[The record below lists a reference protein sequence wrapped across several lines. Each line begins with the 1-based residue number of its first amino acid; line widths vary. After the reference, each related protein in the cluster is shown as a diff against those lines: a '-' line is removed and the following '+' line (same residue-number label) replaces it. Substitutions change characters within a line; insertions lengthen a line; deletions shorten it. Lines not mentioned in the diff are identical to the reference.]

1 MKRTLGILAGF
12 GALALTAAAAM
23 AQSYPTKPIQFVIGF
38 APGGPSD
45 VMSRI
50 IVDKLGQ
57 VLGQPV
63 IVDNRPGAG
72 GSIAGQAVSR
82 AAPDGY
88 TLLLATN
95 GILATNQ
102 YIYKD
107 IGYNPLTA
115 FEPITLIG
123 RQPNVIY
130 VNPKVLINTFEEYV
144 EFARKNP
151 GKLNFGSGGIA
162 TSSHLAGELLK
173 VQAKIDITHVPF
185 KGTGPVLQAVITGD
199 IQSGMNPPPPL
210 MPHINSKA
218 IRALA
223 VTSLKRTA
231 ALPDLPTVAER
242 GYPGFDATAWHS
254 VVVPTGTPK
263 AIVERLH
270 KALMETLKDPRV
282 NKQLTDLGV
291 DIEPMQPDQFRA
303 FIKSEG
309 PRWKGIVEAAGIKR
323 Q

>member
-1 MKRTLGILAGF
+1 MEKVFKAIVALS
-12 GALALTAAAAM
+12 ALALTSSASL

-63 IVDNRPGAG
+63 VVDNRPGAG
-72 GSIAGQAVSR
+72 GNIAAQFVSR

-102 YIYKD
+102 YIYKNL
-107 IGYNPLTA
+107 GYDPLTS
-115 FEPITLIG
+115 FQPITIVG

-130 VNPKVLINTFEEYV
+130 VNPNVPIRSFEEYV
-144 EFARKNP
+144 EFARQNP
-151 GKLNFGSGGIA
+151 GKLNFGSGGVG

-173 VQAKIDITHVPF
+173 QKAKIDITHVPF

-210 MPHINSKA
+210 VPHIRNGA
-218 IRALA
+218 LRPLA
-223 VTSLKRTA
+223 VTSLKRTP
-231 ALPDLPTVAER
+231 ALPDMPTVAER

-254 VVVPTGTPK
+254 VVAPAKTPSDVVAK
-263 AIVERLH
+263 IH
-270 KALMETLKDPRV
+270 KALIETLNDPRV
-282 NKQLTDLGV
+282 SKQLTDLGV
-291 DIEPMQPDQFRA
+291 DVETMEPDDFAA
-303 FIKSEG
+303 FIQSEG
-309 PRWKGIVEAAGIKR
+309 PRWKAIVEAAGITG

>member
-1 MKRTLGILAGF
+1 MRRVMTAAMGIGILTLSAF
-12 GALALTAAAAM
+12 GAA

-38 APGGPSD
+38 SPGGPSD

-63 IVDNRPGAG
+63 VVDNRPGAG

-95 GILATNQ
+95 GVLATNQ

-115 FEPITLIG
+115 FSPITIIG

-130 VNPKVLINTFEEYV
+130 VNPKVPINTFEEYV
-144 EFARKNP
+144 EYARKNP
-151 GKLNFGSGGIA
+151 GKMNFGSGGIG

-199 IQSGMNPPPPL
+199 IQSGINPPPPL
-210 MPHINSKA
+210 VPHIKTKA
-218 IRALA
+218 IRPLA

-231 ALPDLPTVAER
+231 ALQDVPTVAER

-254 VVVPTGTPK
+254 VVAPAGTPKEIVDRLHK
-263 AIVERLH
+263 AIVE
-270 KALMETLKDPRV
+270 TLNDERV
-282 NKQLTDLGV
+282 KKQLTDLGV
-291 DIEPMQPDQFRA
+291 DIETMEPAQFSE

-309 PRWKGIVEAAGIKR
+309 PRWKGIVEAAGIK
-323 Q
+323 QQ

>member
-1 MKRTLGILAGF
+1 MNAILAIV
-12 GALALTAAAAM
+12 AATVASALTTSGAM
-23 AQSYPTKPIQFVIGF
+23 AQSYPTKPILFVIGF

-50 IVDKLGQ
+50 IVDKMGQ
-57 VLGQPV
+57 ILGQPV
-63 IVDNRPGAG
+63 VVDNRPGAG

-95 GILATNQ
+95 GVLATNQ

-123 RQPNVIY
+123 RQPNVVY
-130 VNPKVLINTFEEYV
+130 VNPKVPINTFEEYV
-144 EFARKNP
+144 EFARANP
-151 GKLNFGSGGIA
+151 GKMNFGSGGIG

-173 VQAKIDITHVPF
+173 TQAKIDITHVPF

-210 MPHINSKA
+210 VPHIKSKA

-231 ALPDLPTVAER
+231 ALPEVPTVAER

-254 VVVPTGTPK
+254 VVAPAGTPK
-263 AIVERLH
+263 EVIGRLH
-270 KALMETLKDPRV
+270 KALIETLNDPRV
-282 NKQLTDLGV
+282 RQQLTDLGV
-291 DIEPMQPDQFRA
+291 DIETMQPDEFRA
-303 FIKSEG
+303 FIASEG
-309 PRWKGIVEAAGIKR
+309 PRWKGIVEAAGIKG

>member
-1 MKRTLGILAGF
+1 MKQ
-12 GALALTAAAAM
+12 ALAAIACAGVLAIPAFDAV
-23 AQSYPTKPIQFVIGF
+23 AQTFPTKPIQFVIGF
-38 APGGPSD
+38 SPGGPSD

-50 IVDKLGQ
+50 IVDRLGQ
-57 VLGQPV
+57 ILGQPV
-63 IVDNRPGAG
+63 VVDNRPGAG
-72 GSIAGQAVSR
+72 GSIAGQSVSR

-95 GILATNQ
+95 GVLATNQ

-115 FEPITLIG
+115 FAPITIVG
-123 RQPNVIY
+123 RQPNVVY
-130 VNPKVLINTFEEYV
+130 VNPKVPINTFEDYV

-151 GKLNFGSGGIA
+151 GKLNFGSGGVG

-173 VQAKIDITHVPF
+173 VQARIDITHVPF
-185 KGTGPVLQAVITGD
+185 KGTGQVIPAVITGD
-199 IQSGMNPPPPL
+199 IQSGINPPPPL
-210 MPHINSKA
+210 IPHIKSNA
-218 IRALA
+218 IRPLA

-254 VVVPTGTPK
+254 VVAPAGTPK
-263 AIVERLH
+263 EIVEKLH
-270 KALMETLKDPRV
+270 KALVETLNDPRV
-282 NKQLTDLGV
+282 KQQLTDLGV
-291 DIEPMQPDQFRA
+291 DIETMQPTEFAA

-309 PRWKGIVEAAGIKR
+309 PRWKGIVEAAGIK
-323 Q
+323 QQ